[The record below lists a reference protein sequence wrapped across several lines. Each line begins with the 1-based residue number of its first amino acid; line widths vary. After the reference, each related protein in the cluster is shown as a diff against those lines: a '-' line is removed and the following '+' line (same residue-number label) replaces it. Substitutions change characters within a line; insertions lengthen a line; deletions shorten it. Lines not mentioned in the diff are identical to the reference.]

1 MDFKYTN
8 NKVSNYEKLPNAI
21 NYLKKSDPNILID
34 DKLAYQAIFLWA
46 KTHGFFTVEMRNFL
60 ETNGE
65 DMSTI
70 LSSLLLELT
79 NVLSELDFSDFKVDV
94 NDQFREMTQ
103 NDRRIS
109 LIVFILYTVNLSL
122 SQSVK
127 FNISFTSK
135 NGLKAILEFIKD
147 DQTLQKLLNIK
158 ITDFSLTQL
167 YLINYIVLDIH
178 SMSRYYEENAQ
189 KWVEFDVL
197 NKLLKVGKLKPDSQL
212 DAYVAISNIATD
224 KQIETLTEIHN
235 VIFALSEILNNCA
248 RDFEYNKFK
257 RSVRQIFDD
266 EKNVQNVEIHITTR
280 KDGIGSSILTPLRG
294 FYQLSVNNKLRSEIY
309 FKNNTK
315 ENLKVICYILNL
327 KHSIFN

>member
-1 MDFKYTN
+1 
-8 NKVSNYEKLPNAI
+8 
-21 NYLKKSDPNILID
+21 
-34 DKLAYQAIFLWA
+34 
-46 KTHGFFTVEMRNFL
+46 
-60 ETNGE
+60 
-65 DMSTI
+65 
-70 LSSLLLELT
+70 
-79 NVLSELDFSDFKVDV
+79 V

-127 FNISFTSK
+127 FNISFTSR

-266 EKNVQNVEIHITTR
+266 EKNVQNVEIHITAR

-315 ENLKVICYILNL
+315 ENLKVICYNSYSKFKIQYL
-327 KHSIFN
+327 